1 MSRKGRQA
9 KNRRLQNA
17 KSRTAKGAS
26 DVGSHTSKEGQPGG
40 RSRYFSV
47 LGPFVVADGLM
58 LSSTWF
64 GMKAVPG
71 IFFLQLVVAAAI
83 VAISVRWSS
92 PRSAPPRQRIRGRN
106 WAALGAVI
114 AVWPLAFVLF
124 GYFYLLSPEN
134 AMAFA
139 TTWWLILAF
148 VLLPPFVSG
157 QPLSKVLASAISV
170 AVAGFPIIGVGVQTA
185 ISPVELKFTAL
196 AECDPQRDPQVTAMQ
211 YFFRETPGDGTQ
223 MPSSDPGWKTA
234 KVVAFLNGQSL
245 EAVEWPPLM
254 QRDQVMYRRYL
265 TAFGGDHEG
274 SSQRLDLPVVNSWVS
289 ALTMGLSRPSSWSGH
304 VTMGCYDAEA
314 NRASLPYGNQ

>member
-1 MSRKGRQA
+1 MSRKSRQA
-9 KNRRLQNA
+9 KNRRFQNA
-17 KSRTAKGAS
+17 KSRTARSAS
-26 DVGSHTSKEGQPGG
+26 GVGVHASKEGRPGG
-40 RSRYFSV
+40 RAWYFSV
-47 LGPFVVADGLM
+47 LGPFLVADGLM

-64 GMKAVPG
+64 GPKAVPVV
-71 IFFLQLVVAAAI
+71 FFLQWVVAGAI
-83 VAISVRWSS
+83 VAISVRWCSL
-92 PRSAPPRQRIRGRN
+92 RSASPGQRIRGRN

-157 QPLSKVLASAISV
+157 QSLNKVLASAISV

-185 ISPVELKFTAL
+185 SSPVELKFTAL

-245 EAVEWPPLM
+245 DAVEWPPLM
-254 QRDQVMYRRYL
+254 QRDQIMYRRYL
-265 TAFGGDHEG
+265 TTFGGDHEG
-274 SSQRLDLPVVNSWVS
+274 SSQRLEFPVVNSWVS
-289 ALTMGLSRPSSWSGH
+289 ALTMGLSRPSSWSGY
-304 VTMGCYDAEA
+304 VAMGCYATEA
-314 NRASLPYGNQ
+314 NRASLLYGNQ